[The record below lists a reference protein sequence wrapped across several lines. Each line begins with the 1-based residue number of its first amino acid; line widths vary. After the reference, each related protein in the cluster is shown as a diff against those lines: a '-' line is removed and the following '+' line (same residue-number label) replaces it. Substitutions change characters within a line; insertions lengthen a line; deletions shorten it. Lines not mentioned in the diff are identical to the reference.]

1 MTHRLNACI
10 QLETAIGETYQ
21 ALSKMFPEAKTLFE
35 KLAAEEA
42 NHAEILS
49 KSKELLL
56 NGELSEDFI
65 EKLSSMITEPL
76 VYIHTLKHKI
86 EKRQLSLQEALQF
99 SLKIEQ
105 HGAEYYLQATMLQEA
120 TDKAI
125 SFLQQFHKANN
136 YHADVIREFMTSH
149 PENLPKQP

>member
-21 ALSKMFPEAKTLFE
+21 ALSKMFPEAKTLFDR
-35 KLAAEEA
+35 LAEEEA
-42 NHAEILS
+42 KHVEILT

-56 NGELSEDFI
+56 NGEFPEDFI

-76 VYIHTLKHKI
+76 VYVHTLKHKI
-86 EKRQLSLQEALQF
+86 AKKQLSLQEALQF

-105 HGAEYYLQATMLQEA
+105 HGAEYYLQVTMLQEA
-120 TDKAI
+120 THKAI

-136 YHADVIREFMTSH
+136 YHADVIREFITSH
-149 PENLPKQP
+149 QENPSKRS